1 MMPAVVIVVV
11 VVIVE
16 NNVEK
21 GLFIK
26 IISINVYN
34 NNKSRS
40 NNNVS

>member
-1 MMPAVVIVVV
+1 MMPAVV

-26 IISINVYN
+26 ITSINVYN

-40 NNNVS
+40 NNNIS